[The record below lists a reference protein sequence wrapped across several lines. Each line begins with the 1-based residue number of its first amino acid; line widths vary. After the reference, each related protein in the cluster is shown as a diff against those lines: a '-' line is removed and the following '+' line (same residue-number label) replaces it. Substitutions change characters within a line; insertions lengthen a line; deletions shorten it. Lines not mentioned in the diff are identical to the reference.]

1 MKYSRRNRKS
11 KNKGGNVGTTVNY
24 GSASNYMLKTVGDA
38 NRQYDDVFSVN
49 SPFAGKG
56 NTIVSLKGQYLGG
69 KAKKRTRKAKKG
81 GNLAQVIN
89 QAIIPFGLLGLQ
101 QSYRR
106 KKGGKTRKHRRRH

>member
-1 MKYSRRNRKS
+1 MKYSRRNHKS
-11 KNKGGNVGTTVNY
+11 KKRA
-24 GSASNYMLKTVGDA
+24 GSKSAADYMLKTVGDA
-38 NRQYDDVFSVN
+38 NRQYNDVFSVN
-49 SPFAGKG
+49 SPFPAKG

-69 KAKKRTRKAKKG
+69 KSKKQRKTRKVKG

-106 KKGGKTRKHRRRH
+106 KKGGKTRKHRRKH